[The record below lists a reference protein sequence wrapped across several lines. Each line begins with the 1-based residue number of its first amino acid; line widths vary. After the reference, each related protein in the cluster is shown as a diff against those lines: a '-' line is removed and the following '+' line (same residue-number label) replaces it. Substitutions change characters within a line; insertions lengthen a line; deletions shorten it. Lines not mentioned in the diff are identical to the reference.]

1 MTVSTGSWV
10 CPKGACWC
18 GRSAGGSP
26 SPGCWSQ
33 WRCRG
38 CAGCSSST
46 AATMTLGHEG
56 GGTGHG
62 IQPSGLEIL
71 ILGCWAGQWTRSW
84 VGRCGTLPGSPAD
97 SPLLELSTNLR
108 EDLVAGEV
116 GALNKEKVLVGAF
129 SRHCETSRRFVDST
143 TLYSNRDIMRMRSY
157 TFFVILLS
165 GSVP

>member
-1 MTVSTGSWV
+1 MLILGETAHIQILESRCLDWKTFLRSHQRNVICHCFWFWVFHTCIMLTKRQMTVSTGCCV
-10 CPKGACWC
+10 CPNGACWC

-46 AATMTLGHEG
+46 AAAMTLGHEG

-108 EDLVAGEV
+108 
-116 GALNKEKVLVGAF
+116 
-129 SRHCETSRRFVDST
+129 
-143 TLYSNRDIMRMRSY
+143 
-157 TFFVILLS
+157 
-165 GSVP
+165 

>member
-1 MTVSTGSWV
+1 M
-10 CPKGACWC
+10 
-18 GRSAGGSP
+18 
-26 SPGCWSQ
+26 
-33 WRCRG
+33 
-38 CAGCSSST
+38 
-46 AATMTLGHEG
+46 
-56 GGTGHG
+56 
-62 IQPSGLEIL
+62 QPSGLEIL
-71 ILGCWAGQWTRSW
+71 ILGCWAGQWTHSW
-84 VGRCGTLPGSPAD
+84 VGRGGTLPGSPAD

-129 SRHCETSRRFVDST
+129 SRHCGTSRRFVDST